1 MSSQRLTQTQKMLQK
16 LSPQQILLMKLLQI
30 PTMELSSR
38 IKEEIEENPALEE
51 KENEVFDDEMPAHE
65 DDDNYDDR
73 QDSDINSEDYD
84 PLSDFDDYMQD
95 DDDDAAAYKLR
106 TNNYSPDDERY
117 EAPISNEDSFQDILI
132 QQLGY
137 RRLDEKKYKIGT
149 YIIGNLDDSGYL
161 SRPISGIMDD
171 LLFTQNIDVSEEE
184 VMEVLHIIQ
193 EFDPAGVGATNLQEC
208 LLIQLQRLQDD
219 NEDEEDIDYALPI
232 LIIEQYFNEFTKK
245 HYDKIIRR
253 SGISERQFRAALKEI
268 LKLNPKPGGS
278 VGSSQNTNYVIPD
291 FAIYNNCG
299 KLELTLNS
307 RNTPDLHVNKD
318 YVEML
323 SDFSKQKKN
332 QANREALNFVKN
344 KIESAKWFIDA
355 IKQRHNT
362 LYVTMEAIMDYQS
375 EYFLT
380 GDETKLK
387 PMILKDI
394 SEKVGLDISTISRVA
409 NSKYV
414 QTAYGT
420 FPLKSFFSESLTND
434 EGEEVSTREIK
445 KILMDCIEQE
455 DKSKPLTDDVL
466 AQILKE
472 KGYNIARRTIAKYRE
487 QLDIPVA
494 RLRKEL

>member
-1 MSSQRLTQTQKMLQK
+1 
-16 LSPQQILLMKLLQI
+16 MKLLQI

-51 KENEVFDDEMPAHE
+51 NESFDDVDNDIDNDIDNDADNDIDNESH
-65 DDDNYDDR
+65 DD
-73 QDSDINSEDYD
+73 DYD

-95 DDDDAAAYKLR
+95 DDDDDAAYKLR
-106 TNNYSPDDERY
+106 TNNYSRDDEHY
-117 EAPISNEDSFQDILI
+117 EAPISSEESFQDVLI

-137 RRLDEKKYKIGT
+137 RKLDDKKYKIGL
-149 YIIGNLDDSGYL
+149 YIIGNIDDSGYL
-161 SRPISGIMDD
+161 SRPITGIMDD
-171 LLFTQNIDVSEEE
+171 LLFTQNLDVTEEE
-184 VMEVLHIIQ
+184 VMEVLHVIQ

-208 LLIQLQRLQDD
+208 LLIQLRRL
-219 NEDEEDIDYALPI
+219 EEDSEDDVDYTLPI
-232 LIIEQYFNEFTKK
+232 IVIEQYFNEFIKK
-245 HYDKIIRR
+245 HYDKIVKK
-253 SGISERQFRAALKEI
+253 SGISERQFRAAMNVI
-268 LKLNPKPGGS
+268 LKLNPKPGGAVENS
-278 VGSSQNTNYVIPD
+278 HRSNYVVPD
-291 FAIYNNCG
+291 FSIYNNCG

-307 RNTPDLHVNKD
+307 RNAPDLHVNKD
-318 YVEML
+318 YVNML
-323 SDFSKQKKN
+323 ADFSKEKKSKS
-332 QANREALNFVKN
+332 NREAVNFVKN
-344 KIESAKWFIDA
+344 KIESAKWFIEA
-355 IKQRHNT
+355 IKQRQTT
-362 LYVTMEAIMDYQS
+362 LYVTMDAIMNYQKD
-375 EYFLT
+375 YFLT

-466 AQILKE
+466 TQILKE

-487 QLDIPVA
+487 QLGIPVA

>member
-51 KENEVFDDEMPAHE
+51 NESFDEI
-65 DDDNYDDR
+65 DNDI
-73 QDSDINSEDYD
+73 DSDIDNDADNDIDSERQDDDYD

-95 DDDDAAAYKLR
+95 DDDDDAAYKLR
-106 TNNYSPDDERY
+106 TNNYSRDDEHY
-117 EAPISNEDSFQDILI
+117 EAPISSEESFQDILI

-137 RRLDEKKYKIGT
+137 RKLDDKKYKIGT
-149 YIIGNLDDSGYL
+149 YIIGNIDDSGYL
-161 SRPISGIMDD
+161 SRPIAGIMDD
-171 LLFTQNIDVSEEE
+171 LLFTQNLDVTEEE
-184 VMEVLHIIQ
+184 VMEVLHVIQ

-208 LLIQLQRLQDD
+208 LLIQLRRL
-219 NEDEEDIDYALPI
+219 EEDSDDDVDYTLPI
-232 LIIEQYFNEFTKK
+232 IVIEQYFNEFIKK
-245 HYDKIIRR
+245 HYDKIVKK
-253 SGISERQFRAALKEI
+253 SGISERQFRAAMNVI
-268 LKLNPKPGGS
+268 LKLNPKPGGAVENS
-278 VGSSQNTNYVIPD
+278 HRSNYVVPD
-291 FAIYNNCG
+291 FTIYNNCG

-307 RNTPDLHVNKD
+307 RNAPDLHVNKD
-318 YVEML
+318 YINML
-323 SDFSKQKKN
+323 SDFSKEKKSKS
-332 QANREALNFVKN
+332 NREAVNFVKN
-344 KIESAKWFIDA
+344 KIESAKWFIEA
-355 IKQRHNT
+355 IKQRQTT
-362 LYVTMEAIMDYQS
+362 LYVTMDAIMNYQKD
-375 EYFLT
+375 YFLT

-466 AQILKE
+466 TQILKE

>member
-51 KENEVFDDEMPAHE
+51 NESYDEV
-65 DDDNYDDR
+65 DNDIDGDIDNDVDNDMDNDR
-73 QDSDINSEDYD
+73 QDDDYD

-95 DDDDAAAYKLR
+95 DDDDDAAYKLR
-106 TNNYSPDDERY
+106 TNNYSRDDEHY
-117 EAPISNEDSFQDILI
+117 EAPISSEESFQDVLI

-137 RRLDEKKYKIGT
+137 RKLDDKKYKIGT
-149 YIIGNLDDSGYL
+149 YIIGNIDDSGYL
-161 SRPISGIMDD
+161 SRPITGIMDD
-171 LLFTQNIDVSEEE
+171 LLFSQNLDVTEEE

-208 LLIQLQRLQDD
+208 LLIQLHRL
-219 NEDEEDIDYALPI
+219 EEDDEDDVDYTLPI
-232 LIIEQYFNEFTKK
+232 LVIEQYFNEFIKK
-245 HYDKIIRR
+245 HYDKIVKK
-253 SGISERQFRAALKEI
+253 SGISERQFRAAMNVI
-268 LKLNPKPGGS
+268 LKLNPKPGGAVENS
-278 VGSSQNTNYVIPD
+278 HRSNYVVPD
-291 FAIYNNCG
+291 FTIYNNCG

-307 RNTPDLHVNKD
+307 RNAPELHVNKD
-318 YVEML
+318 YINML
-323 SDFSKQKKN
+323 VDFSKEKKSKS
-332 QANREALNFVKN
+332 NREAVNFVKN
-344 KIESAKWFIDA
+344 KIESAKWFIEA
-355 IKQRHNT
+355 IKQRQTT
-362 LYVTMEAIMDYQS
+362 LYVTMDAIMNYQKD
-375 EYFLT
+375 YFLT

-466 AQILKE
+466 TQILKE

>member
-51 KENEVFDDEMPAHE
+51 NESFDEVDNDIDNDIDNDADNDIDNESQ
-65 DDDNYDDR
+65 DD
-73 QDSDINSEDYD
+73 DYD

-95 DDDDAAAYKLR
+95 DDDDDAAYKLR
-106 TNNYSPDDERY
+106 TNNYSRDDEHY
-117 EAPISNEDSFQDILI
+117 EAPISSEESFQDVLI

-137 RRLDEKKYKIGT
+137 RKLDDKKYKIGT
-149 YIIGNLDDSGYL
+149 YIIGNIDDSGYL
-161 SRPISGIMDD
+161 SRPITGIMDD
-171 LLFTQNIDVSEEE
+171 LLFTQNLDVTEEE
-184 VMEVLHIIQ
+184 VMEVLHVIQ

-208 LLIQLQRLQDD
+208 LLIQLRRL
-219 NEDEEDIDYALPI
+219 EEDSEDDDVDYTLPI
-232 LIIEQYFNEFTKK
+232 IVIEQYFNEFIKK
-245 HYDKIIRR
+245 HYDKIVKK
-253 SGISERQFRAALKEI
+253 SGISERQFRAAMNVI
-268 LKLNPKPGGS
+268 LKLNPKPGGAVENS
-278 VGSSQNTNYVIPD
+278 HRSNYVVPD
-291 FAIYNNCG
+291 FTIYNNCG

-307 RNTPDLHVNKD
+307 RNAPDLHVNKD
-318 YVEML
+318 YVNML
-323 SDFSKQKKN
+323 SDFSKAKKN
-332 QANREALNFVKN
+332 KSNREAVNFVKN
-344 KIESAKWFIDA
+344 KIESAKWFIEA
-355 IKQRHNT
+355 IKQRQTT
-362 LYVTMEAIMDYQS
+362 LYVTMDAIMNYQKD
-375 EYFLT
+375 YFLT

-466 AQILKE
+466 TQILKE

-487 QLDIPVA
+487 QLGIPVA

>member
-51 KENEVFDDEMPAHE
+51 KENEVYDDESPNNEE
-65 DDDNYDDR
+65 DNFEEN
-73 QDSDINSEDYD
+73 QDSDDYDD

-117 EAPISNEDSFQDILI
+117 EAPISNEESFQDILI

-137 RRLDEKKYKIGT
+137 RNLDERKYKIGT

-171 LLFTQNIDVSEEE
+171 LLFTQNLDVTEDE

-208 LLIQLQRLQDD
+208 LLIQLQRLKE
-219 NEDEEDIDYALPI
+219 EDEDDVDYTLPI
-232 LIIEQYFNEFTKK
+232 IIIEQYFNEFTKK
-245 HYDKIIRR
+245 HYDKIVKK

-268 LKLNPKPGGS
+268 LKLNPKPGGA
-278 VGSSQNTNYVIPD
+278 VGSSQRSNYVIPD
-291 FAIYNNCG
+291 FTIYNNCG

-307 RNTPDLHVNKD
+307 HNTPELHVNKD
-318 YVEML
+318 YIEML
-323 SDFSKQKKN
+323 ADFSKQKNSKSN
-332 QANREALNFVKN
+332 KEAINFVKN
-344 KIESAKWFIDA
+344 KIESAKWFIEA
-355 IKQRHNT
+355 IKQRYNT
-362 LYVTMEAIMDYQS
+362 LYVTMEAIMNYQKD
-375 EYFLT
+375 YFLT
-380 GDETKLK
+380 GDETKLR

-466 AQILKE
+466 TQILKE

>member
-51 KENEVFDDEMPAHE
+51 KENEVVEDEIHNDEDNDFDDNQ
-65 DDDNYDDR
+65 DYDND
-73 QDSDINSEDYD
+73 DYD

-95 DDDDAAAYKLR
+95 DDDDDAAYKLR

-117 EAPISNEDSFQDILI
+117 EAPISNEESFQDILI

-137 RRLDEKKYKIGT
+137 RNLDEKKYKIGT

-161 SRPISGIMDD
+161 SRPISGIIDD
-171 LLFTQNIDVSEEE
+171 LLFTQNLDVSEEE
-184 VMEVLHIIQ
+184 VTEVLHIIQ
-193 EFDPAGVGATNLQEC
+193 DFDPAGVGATNLQEC
-208 LLIQLQRLQDD
+208 LLIQLRRLQDEND
-219 NEDEEDIDYALPI
+219 EDDIDYTLPI
-232 LIIEQYFNEFTKK
+232 IIIEQYFSEFTKK
-245 HYDKIIRR
+245 HYDKIVKK

-268 LKLNPKPGGS
+268 LKLNPKPGGT
-278 VGSSQNTNYVIPD
+278 VGGSQRSNYVIPD
-291 FAIYNNCG
+291 FTIYNNCG

-307 RNTPDLHVNKD
+307 RNAPELHVNKD
-318 YVEML
+318 YVDML
-323 SDFSKQKKN
+323 NNFAKQKNNKSN
-332 QANREALNFVKN
+332 KEAINFVKN
-344 KIESAKWFIDA
+344 KIESAKWFIEA
-355 IKQRHNT
+355 VKQRHNT
-362 LYVTMEAIMDYQS
+362 LYVTMEAIMNYQK

-420 FPLKSFFSESLTND
+420 FSLKSFFSESLTND
-434 EGEEVSTREIK
+434 DGEEVSTREIK

-466 AQILKE
+466 TQILKE

>member
-1 MSSQRLTQTQKMLQK
+1 
-16 LSPQQILLMKLLQI
+16 MKLLQI

-51 KENEVFDDEMPAHE
+51 NESFDDVDNDIDNDIDNDADNDIDNEGH
-65 DDDNYDDR
+65 DD
-73 QDSDINSEDYD
+73 DYD

-95 DDDDAAAYKLR
+95 DDDDDAAYKLR
-106 TNNYSPDDERY
+106 TNNYSRDDEHY
-117 EAPISNEDSFQDILI
+117 EAPISSEESFQDVLI

-137 RRLDEKKYKIGT
+137 RKLDDKKYKIGL
-149 YIIGNLDDSGYL
+149 YIIGNIDDSGYL
-161 SRPISGIMDD
+161 SRPITGIMDD
-171 LLFTQNIDVSEEE
+171 LLFTQNLDVTEEE
-184 VMEVLHIIQ
+184 VMEVLHVIQ

-208 LLIQLQRLQDD
+208 LLIQLRRL
-219 NEDEEDIDYALPI
+219 EEDSEDDVDYTLPI
-232 LIIEQYFNEFTKK
+232 IVIEQYFNEFIKK
-245 HYDKIIRR
+245 HYDKIVKK
-253 SGISERQFRAALKEI
+253 SGISERQFRAAMNVI
-268 LKLNPKPGGS
+268 LKLNPKPGGAVENS
-278 VGSSQNTNYVIPD
+278 HRSNYVVPD
-291 FAIYNNCG
+291 FSIYNNCG

-307 RNTPDLHVNKD
+307 RNAPDLHVNKD
-318 YVEML
+318 YVNML
-323 SDFSKQKKN
+323 ADFSKEKKSKS
-332 QANREALNFVKN
+332 NREAVNFVKN
-344 KIESAKWFIDA
+344 KIESAKWFIEA
-355 IKQRHNT
+355 IKQRQTT
-362 LYVTMEAIMDYQS
+362 LYVTMDAIMNYQKD
-375 EYFLT
+375 YFLT

-466 AQILKE
+466 TQILKE

-487 QLDIPVA
+487 QLGIPVA

>member
-51 KENEVFDDEMPAHE
+51 KENEVYDDEIPNNDE
-65 DDDNYDDR
+65 DDNFDNQQEYE
-73 QDSDINSEDYD
+73 SEDYD
-84 PLSDFDDYMQD
+84 PLSDFDDYLQD

-106 TNNYSPDDERY
+106 TNNYSHDDERY
-117 EAPISNEDSFQDILI
+117 EAPISDEESFQDILI

-137 RRLDEKKYKIGT
+137 RNLDDKKFKIGT

-171 LLFTQNIDVSEEE
+171 LLFTQNIDVTEDE
-184 VMEVLHIIQ
+184 VKEVLHIIQ

-208 LLIQLQRLQDD
+208 LLIQLRRLKED
-219 NEDEEDIDYALPI
+219 NEEDDYVLPI
-232 LIIEQYFNEFTKK
+232 IIIEQYFNEFTKK
-245 HYDKIIRR
+245 HYDKIVKK
-253 SGISERQFRAALKEI
+253 SGISERQFRAALSEI
-268 LKLNPKPGGS
+268 LKLNPKPGGA
-278 VGSSQNTNYVIPD
+278 VGNSQRSNYVIPD
-291 FAIYNNCG
+291 FTIYNNCG
-299 KLELTLNS
+299 KLELSLNS
-307 RNTPDLHVNKD
+307 RNTPELHVNRD

-323 SDFSKQKKN
+323 NDFSKQKSNKSN
-332 QANREALNFVKN
+332 KEAINFVKN
-344 KIESAKWFIDA
+344 KIDSAKWFIEA

-362 LYVTMEAIMDYQS
+362 LYITMEAIMNYQKD
-375 EYFLT
+375 YFLT

-466 AQILKE
+466 TQILKE

-487 QLDIPVA
+487 QLNIPVA

>member
-51 KENEVFDDEMPAHE
+51 IENENFNDDVN
-65 DDDNYDDR
+65 DNDDNLEEDQDYDNND
-73 QDSDINSEDYD
+73 DYD

-95 DDDDAAAYKLR
+95 DDDDNAAYKLKA
-106 TNNYSPDDERY
+106 NNHSRDDEHY
-117 EAPISNEDSFQDILI
+117 EAPISDEESFQDILI

-137 RRLDEKKYKIGT
+137 RKLDEKKYKIGT

-161 SRPISGIMDD
+161 SRPITGIMDD
-171 LLFTQNIDVSEEE
+171 LLFTQNIDVNEEE

-208 LLIQLQRLQDD
+208 LLIQLLRLQED
-219 NEDEEDIDYALPI
+219 NEEDIDYTLPI
-232 LIIEQYFNEFTKK
+232 IIIRQYFNEFTKK
-245 HYDKIIRR
+245 HYDKIIKK

-278 VGSSQNTNYVIPD
+278 VGGAQRSNYVIPD

-307 RNTPDLHVNKD
+307 RNTPELHVNKD
-318 YVEML
+318 YIDML
-323 SDFSKQKKN
+323 SDFSKQKNSKSN
-332 QANREALNFVKN
+332 KEAINFVKN
-344 KIESAKWFIDA
+344 KIDSAKWFIEA

-362 LYVTMEAIMDYQS
+362 LYVTMEAIMEYQK

-414 QTAYGT
+414 QTAFGT

-466 AQILKE
+466 TQILKD

-494 RLRKEL
+494 RLRKEM

>member
-51 KENEVFDDEMPAHE
+51 SESFDEVDNDIDNDIDNDADNDIDNEGHDD
-65 DDDNYDDR
+65 
-73 QDSDINSEDYD
+73 DYD

-95 DDDDAAAYKLR
+95 DDDDDAAYKLR
-106 TNNYSPDDERY
+106 TNNYSRDDEHY
-117 EAPISNEDSFQDILI
+117 EAPISSEESFQDVLI

-137 RRLDEKKYKIGT
+137 RKLDDKKYKIGL
-149 YIIGNLDDSGYL
+149 YIIGNIDDSGYL
-161 SRPISGIMDD
+161 SRPITGIMDD
-171 LLFTQNIDVSEEE
+171 LLFTQNLDVTEEE
-184 VMEVLHIIQ
+184 VMEVLHVIQ

-208 LLIQLQRLQDD
+208 LLIQLRRL
-219 NEDEEDIDYALPI
+219 EEDSEDDDVDYTLPI
-232 LIIEQYFNEFTKK
+232 IVIEQYFNEFIKK
-245 HYDKIIRR
+245 HYDKIVKK
-253 SGISERQFRAALKEI
+253 SGISERQFRAAMNVI
-268 LKLNPKPGGS
+268 LKLNPKPGGAVENS
-278 VGSSQNTNYVIPD
+278 HRSNYVVPD
-291 FAIYNNCG
+291 FSIYNNCG

-307 RNTPDLHVNKD
+307 RNAPDLHVNKD
-318 YVEML
+318 YVNML
-323 SDFSKQKKN
+323 ADFSKEKKSKS
-332 QANREALNFVKN
+332 NREAVNFVKN
-344 KIESAKWFIDA
+344 KIESAKWFIEA
-355 IKQRHNT
+355 IKQRQTT
-362 LYVTMEAIMDYQS
+362 LYVTMDAIMNYQKD
-375 EYFLT
+375 YFLT

-466 AQILKE
+466 TQILKE

-487 QLDIPVA
+487 QLGIPVA

>member
-51 KENEVFDDEMPAHE
+51 NESYDEI
-65 DDDNYDDR
+65 DNDIDGDIDNDVDNDIDSDR
-73 QDSDINSEDYD
+73 QDDDYD

-95 DDDDAAAYKLR
+95 DDDDDAAYKLR
-106 TNNYSPDDERY
+106 TNNYSRDDEHY
-117 EAPISNEDSFQDILI
+117 EAPISSEESFQDVLI

-137 RRLDEKKYKIGT
+137 RKLDDKKYKIGT
-149 YIIGNLDDSGYL
+149 YIIGNIDDSGYL
-161 SRPISGIMDD
+161 SRPITGIMDD
-171 LLFTQNIDVSEEE
+171 LLFSQNLDVTEEE

-208 LLIQLQRLQDD
+208 LLIQLRRL
-219 NEDEEDIDYALPI
+219 EEDDEDDVDYTLPI
-232 LIIEQYFNEFTKK
+232 LVIEQYFNEFIKK
-245 HYDKIIRR
+245 HYDKIVKK
-253 SGISERQFRAALKEI
+253 SGISERQFRAAMNVI
-268 LKLNPKPGGS
+268 LKLNPKPGGAMENS
-278 VGSSQNTNYVIPD
+278 NRSNYVVPD
-291 FAIYNNCG
+291 FTIYNNCG
-299 KLELTLNS
+299 KLELTLNN
-307 RNTPDLHVNKD
+307 RNAPELHVNKD
-318 YVEML
+318 YINML
-323 SDFSKQKKN
+323 VDFSKEKKSKS
-332 QANREALNFVKN
+332 NREAVNFVKN
-344 KIESAKWFIDA
+344 KIESAKWFIEA
-355 IKQRHNT
+355 IKQRQTT
-362 LYVTMEAIMDYQS
+362 LYVTMDAIMNYQKD
-375 EYFLT
+375 YFLT

-466 AQILKE
+466 TQILKE

>member
-51 KENEVFDDEMPAHE
+51 IENENFNDDVNDNDEEFE
-65 DDDNYDDR
+65 DNQDYDNND
-73 QDSDINSEDYD
+73 NYD

-95 DDDDAAAYKLR
+95 DDDDDAAYKLKA
-106 TNNYSPDDERY
+106 NNHSRDDEHY
-117 EAPISNEDSFQDILI
+117 EAPLSDEESFQDILI

-137 RRLDEKKYKIGT
+137 RKLDDKKYKIGT

-161 SRPISGIMDD
+161 SRPITGIMDD
-171 LLFTQNIDVSEEE
+171 LLFTQNLDVSEKE

-208 LLIQLQRLQDD
+208 LLIQLLRLQED
-219 NEDEEDIDYALPI
+219 NEDDIDYTLPI
-232 LIIEQYFNEFTKK
+232 IIIKQYFNEFTKK
-245 HYDKIIRR
+245 HYDKIVKK
-253 SGISERQFRAALKEI
+253 SGISERQFRTALKEI

-278 VGSSQNTNYVIPD
+278 VGGAQRSNYVIPD

-307 RNTPDLHVNKD
+307 RNTPELHVNRD
-318 YVEML
+318 YIEML
-323 SDFSKQKKN
+323 NDFSKQKNNKTN
-332 QANREALNFVKN
+332 KEAISFVKN
-344 KIESAKWFIDA
+344 KIDSAKWFIEA

-362 LYVTMEAIMDYQS
+362 LYTTMEAIMEYQK

-466 AQILKE
+466 TQILKD

>member
-51 KENEVFDDEMPAHE
+51 KENEVVEDEIHNDEDNDFDDNQ
-65 DDDNYDDR
+65 DYDND
-73 QDSDINSEDYD
+73 DYD
-84 PLSDFDDYMQD
+84 PLSDFDDYLQD

-117 EAPISNEDSFQDILI
+117 EAPISNEESFQDILI

-137 RRLDEKKYKIGT
+137 RNLDEKKYKIGT

-161 SRPISGIMDD
+161 SRPISGIIDD
-171 LLFTQNIDVSEEE
+171 LLFTQNLDVSEEE
-184 VMEVLHIIQ
+184 VTDVLHIIQ
-193 EFDPAGVGATNLQEC
+193 DFDPAGVGATNLQEC
-208 LLIQLQRLQDD
+208 LLIQLRRLQDEND
-219 NEDEEDIDYALPI
+219 EDDIDYTLPI
-232 LIIEQYFNEFTKK
+232 IIIEQYFSEFTKK
-245 HYDKIIRR
+245 HYDKIVKK

-268 LKLNPKPGGS
+268 LKLNPKPGGT
-278 VGSSQNTNYVIPD
+278 VGGSQRSNYVIPD
-291 FAIYNNCG
+291 FTIYNNCG

-307 RNTPDLHVNKD
+307 RNAPELHVNKD

-323 SDFSKQKKN
+323 NDFAKQKNNKSN
-332 QANREALNFVKN
+332 KEAINFVKN
-344 KIESAKWFIDA
+344 KIESAKWFIEA
-355 IKQRHNT
+355 VKQRHNT
-362 LYVTMEAIMDYQS
+362 LYVTMEAIMNYQK

-420 FPLKSFFSESLTND
+420 FSLKSFFSESLTND
-434 EGEEVSTREIK
+434 DGEEVSTREIK

-466 AQILKE
+466 TQILKE

>member
-51 KENEVFDDEMPAHE
+51 SENTDFDSDTDHDFDEGKDENESEDFD
-65 DDDNYDDR
+65 
-73 QDSDINSEDYD
+73 DYD

-95 DDDDAAAYKLR
+95 DDDDEAAYKLR
-106 TNNYSPDDERY
+106 TNNYSHDDERY
-117 EAPISNEDSFQDILI
+117 EIPISNEDSFQDLLI

-137 RRLDEKKYKIGT
+137 RNLDDKKYKIGT

-161 SRPISGIMDD
+161 SRPITGIMDD
-171 LLFTQNIDVSEEE
+171 LLFTQNLDVSEDE
-184 VMEVLHIIQ
+184 VVEVLHVIQ
-193 EFDPAGVGATNLQEC
+193 DFDPAGIGATNLQEC
-208 LLIQLQRLQDD
+208 LLIQLHRLEED
-219 NEDEEDIDYALPI
+219 NEDEIDYSLPTM
-232 LIIEQYFNEFTKK
+232 IIEQYYNEFTKK
-245 HYDKIIRR
+245 HYDKIIKKT
-253 SGISERQFRAALKEI
+253 GVSERQFRAALKEI
-268 LKLNPKPGGS
+268 LKLNPKPGGATD
-278 VGSSQNTNYVIPD
+278 SSHRSNYVVPD
-291 FAIYNNCG
+291 FSIYNNCG
-299 KLELTLNS
+299 VLELTLNS
-307 RNTPDLHVNKD
+307 RNAPELRVNKD
-318 YVEML
+318 YTDML
-323 SDFSKQKKN
+323 SDFAKHKNSKE
-332 QANREALNFVKN
+332 NREAITFVKN
-344 KIESAKWFIDA
+344 KIDSAKWFIEA
-355 IKQRHNT
+355 IRQRQNT
-362 LYVTMEAIMDYQS
+362 LYITMEAIMNYQK

-380 GDETKLK
+380 GDETKLR

-494 RLRKEL
+494 RLRREL

>member
-51 KENEVFDDEMPAHE
+51 NESFDEMDNDIDNDIDNDADNDIDNESQDDE
-65 DDDNYDDR
+65 
-73 QDSDINSEDYD
+73 YD

-95 DDDDAAAYKLR
+95 DDDDDAAYKLR
-106 TNNYSPDDERY
+106 TNNYSRDDEHY
-117 EAPISNEDSFQDILI
+117 EAPISSEESFQDVLI

-137 RRLDEKKYKIGT
+137 RKLDDKKYKIGT
-149 YIIGNLDDSGYL
+149 YIIGNIDDSGYL
-161 SRPISGIMDD
+161 SRPITGIMDD
-171 LLFTQNIDVSEEE
+171 LLFTQNLDVTEEE
-184 VMEVLHIIQ
+184 VMEVLHVIQ

-208 LLIQLQRLQDD
+208 LLIQLRRL
-219 NEDEEDIDYALPI
+219 EEDSDDDVDYTLPI
-232 LIIEQYFNEFTKK
+232 IVIEQYFNEFIKK
-245 HYDKIIRR
+245 HYDKIVKK
-253 SGISERQFRAALKEI
+253 SGISERQFRAAMNVI
-268 LKLNPKPGGS
+268 LKLNPKPGGAVENS
-278 VGSSQNTNYVIPD
+278 HRSNYVVPD
-291 FAIYNNCG
+291 FSIYNNCG

-307 RNTPDLHVNKD
+307 RNAPDLHVNKD
-318 YVEML
+318 YINML
-323 SDFSKQKKN
+323 SDFSKAKKN
-332 QANREALNFVKN
+332 KSNREAVNFVKN
-344 KIESAKWFIDA
+344 KIESAKWFIEA
-355 IKQRHNT
+355 IKQRQTT
-362 LYVTMEAIMDYQS
+362 LYVTMDAIMNYQKD
-375 EYFLT
+375 YFLT

-466 AQILKE
+466 TQILKE

-487 QLDIPVA
+487 QLGIPVA

>member
-51 KENEVFDDEMPAHE
+51 KENDNFDNDKDTDTDFDD
-65 DDDNYDDR
+65 DKDFDNDGDF
-73 QDSDINSEDYD
+73 DNDD

-106 TNNYSPDDERY
+106 ANNYSPDDERY
-117 EAPISNEDSFQDILI
+117 EAPISNEESFQDILI

-137 RRLDEKKYKIGT
+137 RNLDERKYKIGT

-171 LLFTQNIDVSEEE
+171 LLFTQNLDVTEDE

-208 LLIQLQRLQDD
+208 LLMQLQRLKEDD
-219 NEDEEDIDYALPI
+219 EDDVDYTLPI
-232 LIIEQYFNEFTKK
+232 IIIEQYFNEFTKK
-245 HYDKIIRR
+245 HYDKIVKK

-268 LKLNPKPGGS
+268 LKLNPKPGGA
-278 VGSSQNTNYVIPD
+278 VGSSQRSNYVIPD
-291 FAIYNNCG
+291 FTIYNNCG

-307 RNTPDLHVNKD
+307 RNTPELHVNKD
-318 YVEML
+318 YIEML
-323 SDFSKQKKN
+323 SDFSKQKNNKSN
-332 QANREALNFVKN
+332 KEAINFVKN
-344 KIESAKWFIDA
+344 KIESAKWFIEA

-362 LYVTMEAIMDYQS
+362 LYVTMEAIMNYQKD
-375 EYFLT
+375 YFLT
-380 GDETKLK
+380 GDETKLR

-466 AQILKE
+466 TQILKE

>member
-51 KENEVFDDEMPAHE
+51 IENENFNDDVNDNDDNLE
-65 DDDNYDDR
+65 DDQDYDNND
-73 QDSDINSEDYD
+73 DYD

-95 DDDDAAAYKLR
+95 DDDDDAAYKLK
-106 TNNYSPDDERY
+106 TNNHSRDDEHY
-117 EAPISNEDSFQDILI
+117 EAPISDEESFQDILI

-137 RRLDEKKYKIGT
+137 RKLDEKKYKIGT

-161 SRPISGIMDD
+161 SRPITGIMDD
-171 LLFTQNIDVSEEE
+171 LLFTQNIDVNEEE

-208 LLIQLQRLQDD
+208 LLIQLLRLQED
-219 NEDEEDIDYALPI
+219 NEEDIDYTLPI
-232 LIIEQYFNEFTKK
+232 IIIRQYFNEFTKK
-245 HYDKIIRR
+245 HYDKIIKK

-278 VGSSQNTNYVIPD
+278 VGGAQRSNYVIPD

-299 KLELTLNS
+299 KLELTLNC
-307 RNTPDLHVNKD
+307 RNTPELHVNKD
-318 YVEML
+318 YIDML
-323 SDFSKQKKN
+323 SDFSKQKNSKSN
-332 QANREALNFVKN
+332 KEAINFVKN
-344 KIESAKWFIDA
+344 KIDSAKWFIEA

-362 LYVTMEAIMDYQS
+362 LYVTMEAIMEYQK

-414 QTAYGT
+414 QTAFGT

-455 DKSKPLTDDVL
+455 DKSKPLTDDIL
-466 AQILKE
+466 TQILKE

-494 RLRKEL
+494 RLRKEM

>member
-51 KENEVFDDEMPAHE
+51 SETFDDFES
-65 DDDNYDDR
+65 
-73 QDSDINSEDYD
+73 DSDIDSDTDTDSSIDSEDYD

-95 DDDDAAAYKLR
+95 DDDDDAAYKLR
-106 TNNYSPDDERY
+106 TNNYSRDDEHY
-117 EAPISNEDSFQDILI
+117 EAPISSEESFQDVLI

-137 RRLDEKKYKIGT
+137 RKLDDKKYKIGL
-149 YIIGNLDDSGYL
+149 YIIGNIDDSGYL
-161 SRPISGIMDD
+161 SRPITGIMDD
-171 LLFTQNIDVSEEE
+171 LLFTQNLDVTEEE
-184 VMEVLHIIQ
+184 VMEVLHVIQ

-208 LLIQLQRLQDD
+208 LLIQLRRL
-219 NEDEEDIDYALPI
+219 EEDSEDDDVDYTLPI
-232 LIIEQYFNEFTKK
+232 IVIEQYFNEFIKK
-245 HYDKIIRR
+245 HYDKIVKK
-253 SGISERQFRAALKEI
+253 SGISERQFRAAMNVI
-268 LKLNPKPGGS
+268 LKLNPKPGGAVENS
-278 VGSSQNTNYVIPD
+278 HRSNYVVPD
-291 FAIYNNCG
+291 FSIYNNCG

-307 RNTPDLHVNKD
+307 RNAPDLHVNKD
-318 YVEML
+318 YVNML
-323 SDFSKQKKN
+323 ADFSKEKKSKS
-332 QANREALNFVKN
+332 NREAVNFVKN
-344 KIESAKWFIDA
+344 KIESAKWFIEA
-355 IKQRHNT
+355 IKQRQTT
-362 LYVTMEAIMDYQS
+362 LYVTMDAIMNYQKD
-375 EYFLT
+375 YFLT

-466 AQILKE
+466 TQILKE

-487 QLDIPVA
+487 QLGIPVA

>member
-51 KENEVFDDEMPAHE
+51 NESFDEVDNDIDNDIDNDADNDIDNEGH
-65 DDDNYDDR
+65 DD
-73 QDSDINSEDYD
+73 DYD

-95 DDDDAAAYKLR
+95 DDDDDAAYKLR
-106 TNNYSPDDERY
+106 TNNYSRDDEHY
-117 EAPISNEDSFQDILI
+117 EAPISSEESFQDVLI

-137 RRLDEKKYKIGT
+137 RKLDDKKYKIGL
-149 YIIGNLDDSGYL
+149 YIIGNIDDSGYL
-161 SRPISGIMDD
+161 SRPITGIMDD
-171 LLFTQNIDVSEEE
+171 LLFTQNLDVTEEE
-184 VMEVLHIIQ
+184 VMEVLHVIQ

-208 LLIQLQRLQDD
+208 LLIQLRRL
-219 NEDEEDIDYALPI
+219 EEDSEDDDVDYTLPI
-232 LIIEQYFNEFTKK
+232 IVIEQYFNEFIKK
-245 HYDKIIRR
+245 HYDKIVKK
-253 SGISERQFRAALKEI
+253 SGISERQFRAAMNVI
-268 LKLNPKPGGS
+268 LKLNPKPGGAVENS
-278 VGSSQNTNYVIPD
+278 HRSNYVVPD
-291 FAIYNNCG
+291 FSIYNNCG

-307 RNTPDLHVNKD
+307 RNAPDLHVNKD
-318 YVEML
+318 YVNML
-323 SDFSKQKKN
+323 ADFSKEKKSKS
-332 QANREALNFVKN
+332 NREAVNFVKN
-344 KIESAKWFIDA
+344 KIESAKWFIEA
-355 IKQRHNT
+355 IKQRQTT
-362 LYVTMEAIMDYQS
+362 LYVTMDAIMNYQKD
-375 EYFLT
+375 YFLT

-466 AQILKE
+466 TQILKE

-487 QLDIPVA
+487 QLGIPVA

>member
-65 DDDNYDDR
+65 DDDNYEDR

-137 RRLDEKKYKIGT
+137 RRLDDKKYKIGT

-208 LLIQLQRLQDD
+208 LLIQLRRLQDD
-219 NEDEEDIDYALPI
+219 SEDEEDIDYALPI

-245 HYDKIIRR
+245 HYDKILRK

-278 VGSSQNTNYVIPD
+278 VGSSHNTNYVIPD

-434 EGEEVSTREIK
+434 DGEEVSTREIK

>member
-38 IKEEIEENPALEE
+38 INEEIEENPALEE
-51 KENEVFDDEMPAHE
+51 SE
-65 DDDNYDDR
+65 NYDDF
-73 QDSDINSEDYD
+73 DSDTESGPESDDGFDSDSDTDDYD

-95 DDDDAAAYKLR
+95 DDDDAAAYKLKA
-106 TNNYSPDDERY
+106 NNNSRNDDHY
-117 EAPISNEDSFQDILI
+117 EAPISDEDSFQDILI

-137 RRLDEKKYKIGT
+137 RKLDEKKYKIGT

-171 LLFTQNIDVSEEE
+171 LLFTQNLDVSEEE
-184 VMEVLHIIQ
+184 VMDILRIIQ

-208 LLIQLQRLQDD
+208 LLIQLHRLQEENDD
-219 NEDEEDIDYALPI
+219 DIDYTLPI
-232 LIIEQYFNEFTKK
+232 AIIEQYFNEFTKK
-245 HYDKIIRR
+245 HYDKIIKK
-253 SGISERQFRAALKEI
+253 GNISERQFRSALKEI

-278 VGSSQNTNYVIPD
+278 VGGSQRSNYVIPD

-307 RNTPDLHVNKD
+307 RNNPELHVNKD

-323 SDFSKQKKN
+323 EDFSKQKNNKSN
-332 QANREALNFVKN
+332 KEAINFVKN
-344 KIESAKWFIDA
+344 KIESAKWFIEA
-355 IKQRHNT
+355 VKQRHNT
-362 LYVTMEAIMDYQS
+362 LFTTMEAIMEYQK

-445 KILMDCIEQE
+445 KILMDCIDQE

>member
-30 PTMELSSR
+30 PTMELSTR

-51 KENEVFDDEMPAHE
+51 SEAETFDDDLPNNEE
-65 DDDNYDDR
+65 ETFDDKEEYDDT
-73 QDSDINSEDYD
+73 EDYD
-84 PLSDFDDYMQD
+84 PLADFDEYLQDGD
-95 DDDDAAAYKLR
+95 DDDAAYKLR
-106 TNNYSPDDERY
+106 TNNYSRDDEYY

-132 QQLGY
+132 QQLGF
-137 RRLDEKKYKIGT
+137 RNLDERKYKIGT

-161 SRPISGIMDD
+161 SRPITGVMDD
-171 LLFTQNIDVSEEE
+171 LLFSQNLDVSEEE
-184 VMEVLHIIQ
+184 VLEVLHIIQ
-193 EFDPAGVGATNLQEC
+193 DFEPAGVGATNLQEC
-208 LLIQLQRLQDD
+208 LLIQLRRLQED
-219 NEDEEDIDYALPI
+219 NEDEDVDYTLPI
-232 LIIEQYFNEFTKK
+232 IIIEQYFNEFTKK
-245 HYDKIIRR
+245 HYDKIVKK

-268 LKLNPKPGGS
+268 LKLNPKPGGT
-278 VGSSQNTNYVIPD
+278 VGDSQRSNYVIPD
-291 FAIYNNCG
+291 FTIINNCG

-307 RNTPDLHVNKD
+307 RNAPELHVNRD
-318 YVEML
+318 YIDML
-323 SDFSKQKKN
+323 VDFSKQKNNKSN
-332 QANREALNFVKN
+332 KEAITFVKN
-344 KIESAKWFIDA
+344 KIESAKWFIEA

-362 LYVTMEAIMDYQS
+362 LYVTMEAIMEYQKD
-375 EYFLT
+375 YFLT

-420 FPLKSFFSESLTND
+420 FSLKSFFSESLTND

-466 AQILKE
+466 TQILKE

-494 RLRKEL
+494 RLRKELK

>member
-51 KENEVFDDEMPAHE
+51 EFNDT
-65 DDDNYDDR
+65 
-73 QDSDINSEDYD
+73 DSDIDTNSDSDTDSDIDNNDEFQEADDYD
-84 PLSDFDDYMQD
+84 PLSDFDDYMRD
-95 DDDDAAAYKLR
+95 DDDDDAAYKLR
-106 TNNYSPDDERY
+106 TNNYSPDDEHY
-117 EAPISNEDSFQDILI
+117 EAPISNEESFQDILI

-137 RRLDEKKYKIGT
+137 RNLDEKKYKIGT

-161 SRPISGIMDD
+161 SRPISGIIDD
-171 LLFTQNIDVSEEE
+171 LLFTQNLDVSEEE
-184 VMEVLHIIQ
+184 VTEVLHVIQ
-193 EFDPAGVGATNLQEC
+193 DFDPAGVGATNLQEC
-208 LLIQLQRLQDD
+208 LLIQLRRLQDEND
-219 NEDEEDIDYALPI
+219 EDDIDYTLPI
-232 LIIEQYFNEFTKK
+232 IIIEQYFSEFTKK
-245 HYDKIIRR
+245 HYDKIVKK

-268 LKLNPKPGGS
+268 LKLNPKPGGT
-278 VGSSQNTNYVIPD
+278 VGGSQRSNYVIPD
-291 FAIYNNCG
+291 FTIYNNCG

-307 RNTPDLHVNKD
+307 RNAPELHVNKD

-323 SDFSKQKKN
+323 NDFAKQKNNKSN
-332 QANREALNFVKN
+332 KEAINFVKN
-344 KIESAKWFIDA
+344 KIESAKWFIEA
-355 IKQRHNT
+355 VKQRHNT
-362 LYVTMEAIMDYQS
+362 LYVTMEAIMNYQK

-420 FPLKSFFSESLTND
+420 FSLKSFFSESLTND
-434 EGEEVSTREIK
+434 DGEEVSTREIK

-466 AQILKE
+466 TQILKE

>member
-1 MSSQRLTQTQKMLQK
+1 
-16 LSPQQILLMKLLQI
+16 MKLLQI

-51 KENEVFDDEMPAHE
+51 NESFDEVDNDIDNDIDNDADNDIDNESH
-65 DDDNYDDR
+65 DD
-73 QDSDINSEDYD
+73 DYD

-95 DDDDAAAYKLR
+95 DDDDDAAYKLR
-106 TNNYSPDDERY
+106 TNNYSRDDEHY
-117 EAPISNEDSFQDILI
+117 EAPISSEESFQDVLI

-137 RRLDEKKYKIGT
+137 RKLDDKKYKIGL
-149 YIIGNLDDSGYL
+149 YIIGNIDDSGYL
-161 SRPISGIMDD
+161 SRPITGIMDD
-171 LLFTQNIDVSEEE
+171 LLFTQNLDVTEEE
-184 VMEVLHIIQ
+184 VMEVLHVIQ

-208 LLIQLQRLQDD
+208 LLIQLRRL
-219 NEDEEDIDYALPI
+219 EEDSEDDVDYTLPI
-232 LIIEQYFNEFTKK
+232 IVIEQYFNEFIKK
-245 HYDKIIRR
+245 HYDKIVKK
-253 SGISERQFRAALKEI
+253 SGISERQFRAAMNVI
-268 LKLNPKPGGS
+268 LKLNPKPGGAVENS
-278 VGSSQNTNYVIPD
+278 HRSNYVVPD
-291 FAIYNNCG
+291 FSIYNNCG

-307 RNTPDLHVNKD
+307 RNAPDLHVNKD
-318 YVEML
+318 YVNML
-323 SDFSKQKKN
+323 ADFSKEKKSKS
-332 QANREALNFVKN
+332 NREAVNFVKN
-344 KIESAKWFIDA
+344 KIESAKWFIEA
-355 IKQRHNT
+355 IKQRQTT
-362 LYVTMEAIMDYQS
+362 LYVTMDAIMNYQKD
-375 EYFLT
+375 YFLT

-466 AQILKE
+466 TQILKE

-487 QLDIPVA
+487 QLGIPVA

>member
-1 MSSQRLTQTQKMLQK
+1 MLQK

-51 KENEVFDDEMPAHE
+51 KENEVYDDESPNNEE
-65 DDDNYDDR
+65 DNFEDN
-73 QDSDINSEDYD
+73 QDSDDYDD

-117 EAPISNEDSFQDILI
+117 EAPISNEESFQDILI

-137 RRLDEKKYKIGT
+137 RNLDERKYKIGT

-171 LLFTQNIDVSEEE
+171 LLFTQNLDVTEDE
-184 VMEVLHIIQ
+184 VMEVLHFIQ

-208 LLIQLQRLQDD
+208 LLIQLQRLKE
-219 NEDEEDIDYALPI
+219 EDEDDVDYTLPI
-232 LIIEQYFNEFTKK
+232 IIIEQYFNEFTKK
-245 HYDKIIRR
+245 HYDKIVKK

-268 LKLNPKPGGS
+268 LKLNPKPGGA
-278 VGSSQNTNYVIPD
+278 VGSSQRSNYVIPD
-291 FAIYNNCG
+291 FTIYNNCG

-307 RNTPDLHVNKD
+307 RNTPELHVNKD
-318 YVEML
+318 YIEML
-323 SDFSKQKKN
+323 SDFSKQKNNKSN
-332 QANREALNFVKN
+332 KEAINFVKN
-344 KIESAKWFIDA
+344 KIESAKWFIEA
-355 IKQRHNT
+355 IKQRYNT
-362 LYVTMEAIMDYQS
+362 LYVTMEAIMNYQKD
-375 EYFLT
+375 YFLT
-380 GDETKLK
+380 GDETKLR

-466 AQILKE
+466 TQILKE

>member
-51 KENEVFDDEMPAHE
+51 IENENFNDDVNDNDDNLE
-65 DDDNYDDR
+65 DDQDYDNND
-73 QDSDINSEDYD
+73 DYD

-95 DDDDAAAYKLR
+95 DDDDDAAYKLKI
-106 TNNYSPDDERY
+106 NNHSRDDEHY
-117 EAPISNEDSFQDILI
+117 EAPISDEESFQDILI

-137 RRLDEKKYKIGT
+137 RKLDEKKYKIGT

-161 SRPISGIMDD
+161 SRPITGIMDD
-171 LLFTQNIDVSEEE
+171 LLFTQNIDVNEEE

-208 LLIQLQRLQDD
+208 LLIQLLRLQED
-219 NEDEEDIDYALPI
+219 NEEDIDYTLPI
-232 LIIEQYFNEFTKK
+232 IIIRQYFNEFTKK
-245 HYDKIIRR
+245 HYDKIIKK

-278 VGSSQNTNYVIPD
+278 VGGAQRSNYVIPD

-307 RNTPDLHVNKD
+307 RNTPELHVNKD
-318 YVEML
+318 YIDML
-323 SDFSKQKKN
+323 SDFSKQKNSKSN
-332 QANREALNFVKN
+332 KEAINFVKN
-344 KIESAKWFIDA
+344 KIDSAKWFIEA

-362 LYVTMEAIMDYQS
+362 LYVTMEAIMEYQK

-414 QTAYGT
+414 QTAFGT

-466 AQILKE
+466 TQILKE

-494 RLRKEL
+494 RLRKEM

>member
-51 KENEVFDDEMPAHE
+51 KENEVVEDEIHNDEDNDFDDNQ
-65 DDDNYDDR
+65 DYDND
-73 QDSDINSEDYD
+73 DYD

-95 DDDDAAAYKLR
+95 DDDDDAAYKLR

-117 EAPISNEDSFQDILI
+117 EAPISNEESFQDILI

-137 RRLDEKKYKIGT
+137 RNLDEKKYKIGT

-161 SRPISGIMDD
+161 SRPISGIIDD
-171 LLFTQNIDVSEEE
+171 LLFTQNLDVSEEE
-184 VMEVLHIIQ
+184 VTEVLHIIQ
-193 EFDPAGVGATNLQEC
+193 DFDPAGVGATNLQEC
-208 LLIQLQRLQDD
+208 LLIQLHRLQDEND
-219 NEDEEDIDYALPI
+219 EDDIDYTLPI
-232 LIIEQYFNEFTKK
+232 IIIEQYFSEFTKK
-245 HYDKIIRR
+245 HYDKIVKK

-268 LKLNPKPGGS
+268 LKLNPKPGGT
-278 VGSSQNTNYVIPD
+278 VGGSQRSNYVIPD
-291 FAIYNNCG
+291 FTIYNNCG

-307 RNTPDLHVNKD
+307 RNAPELHVNKD

-323 SDFSKQKKN
+323 NNFAKQKNNKSN
-332 QANREALNFVKN
+332 KEAINFVKN
-344 KIESAKWFIDA
+344 KIESAKWFIEA
-355 IKQRHNT
+355 VKQRHNT
-362 LYVTMEAIMDYQS
+362 LYVTMEAIMNYQK

-420 FPLKSFFSESLTND
+420 FSLKSLFSESLTND
-434 EGEEVSTREIK
+434 DGEEVSTREIK

-466 AQILKE
+466 TQILKE

>member
-51 KENEVFDDEMPAHE
+51 IENENFNDDVNDNDDNLE
-65 DDDNYDDR
+65 DDQDYDN
-73 QDSDINSEDYD
+73 SDDYD

-95 DDDDAAAYKLR
+95 DDDDDAAYKLK
-106 TNNYSPDDERY
+106 TNNHSRDDEHY
-117 EAPISNEDSFQDILI
+117 EAPISDEESFQDILI

-137 RRLDEKKYKIGT
+137 RKLDEKKYKIGT

-161 SRPISGIMDD
+161 SRPITGIMDD
-171 LLFTQNIDVSEEE
+171 LLFTQNIDVNEEE

-208 LLIQLQRLQDD
+208 LLIQLIRLQED
-219 NEDEEDIDYALPI
+219 NEEDIDYTLPI
-232 LIIEQYFNEFTKK
+232 IIIRQYFNEFTKK
-245 HYDKIIRR
+245 HYDKIIKK

-278 VGSSQNTNYVIPD
+278 VGGAQRSNYVIPD

-307 RNTPDLHVNKD
+307 RNTPELHVNKD
-318 YVEML
+318 YIDML
-323 SDFSKQKKN
+323 SDFSKQKNSKSN
-332 QANREALNFVKN
+332 KEAINFVKN
-344 KIESAKWFIDA
+344 KIDSAKWFIEA

-362 LYVTMEAIMDYQS
+362 LYVTMEAIMEYQK

-414 QTAYGT
+414 QTAFGT

-466 AQILKE
+466 TQILKE

-494 RLRKEL
+494 RLRKEM

>member
-51 KENEVFDDEMPAHE
+51 IENENFNDDVNDNDEEFE
-65 DDDNYDDR
+65 DNQDYDNND
-73 QDSDINSEDYD
+73 DYD

-95 DDDDAAAYKLR
+95 DDDDDAAYKLKA
-106 TNNYSPDDERY
+106 NNHSRDDEHY
-117 EAPISNEDSFQDILI
+117 EAPISDEESFQDILI

-137 RRLDEKKYKIGT
+137 RKLDEKKYKIGT

-161 SRPISGIMDD
+161 SRPITGIMDD
-171 LLFTQNIDVSEEE
+171 LLFTQHRDVNEEE

-208 LLIQLQRLQDD
+208 LLIQLLRLQED
-219 NEDEEDIDYALPI
+219 NEEDIDYTLPI
-232 LIIEQYFNEFTKK
+232 IIIRQYFNEFTKK
-245 HYDKIIRR
+245 HYDKIIKK

-278 VGSSQNTNYVIPD
+278 VGGAQRSNYVIPD

-307 RNTPDLHVNKD
+307 RNTPELHVNKD
-318 YVEML
+318 YIDML
-323 SDFSKQKKN
+323 SDFSKQKNSKSN
-332 QANREALNFVKN
+332 KEAINFVKN
-344 KIESAKWFIDA
+344 KIDSAKWFIEA

-362 LYVTMEAIMDYQS
+362 LYVTMEAIMEYQK

-414 QTAYGT
+414 QTAFGT

-466 AQILKE
+466 TQILKE

-494 RLRKEL
+494 RLRKEM

>member
-30 PTMELSSR
+30 PTMELSTR

-51 KENEVFDDEMPAHE
+51 SETENFDDEIPNNE
-65 DDDNYDDR
+65 DENFDDNQDDYE
-73 QDSDINSEDYD
+73 DSDDYD
-84 PLSDFDDYMQD
+84 PLADFDDYLQDGD
-95 DDDDAAAYKLR
+95 DDEAAYKLR
-106 TNNYSPDDERY
+106 TNNYSRDDEHY
-117 EAPISNEDSFQDILI
+117 EVPISNEESFQDILI
-132 QQLGY
+132 QQLGF
-137 RRLDEKKYKIGT
+137 RNLDERKYKIGT

-161 SRPISGIMDD
+161 SRPITGIVDD
-171 LLFTQNIDVSEEE
+171 LLFTQNIDVNEEE
-184 VMEVLHIIQ
+184 VIEVLHIIQ
-193 EFDPAGVGATNLQEC
+193 EFDPAGVGATDLQEC
-208 LLIQLQRLQDD
+208 LLIQLRRLQED
-219 NEDEEDIDYALPI
+219 NEDEDVDYTLPI
-232 LIIEQYFNEFTKK
+232 IIIEQYFNEFTKK
-245 HYDKIIRR
+245 HYDKIVKK
-253 SGISERQFRAALKEI
+253 SGISERQFRAAMKEI
-268 LKLNPKPGGS
+268 LKLNPKPGGTIG
-278 VGSSQNTNYVIPD
+278 GSQRSNYVIPD
-291 FAIYNNCG
+291 FTIVNNCG

-307 RNTPDLHVNKD
+307 RNTPELHVNKD
-318 YVEML
+318 YIDML
-323 SDFSKQKKN
+323 MDFSKQKSNKLN
-332 QANREALNFVKN
+332 KEAVTFVKN
-344 KIESAKWFIDA
+344 KIESAKWFIEA
-355 IKQRHNT
+355 IKQRNIT
-362 LYVTMEAIMDYQS
+362 LYTTMEAIMEYQK

-420 FPLKSFFSESLTND
+420 FSLKSFFSESLTND

-466 AQILKE
+466 TQILKE

-494 RLRKEL
+494 RLRKELK

>member
-51 KENEVFDDEMPAHE
+51 SES
-65 DDDNYDDR
+65 YDDFDNDIDNDIDNDVDNDIDNER
-73 QDSDINSEDYD
+73 QDDDYD

-95 DDDDAAAYKLR
+95 DDDDEAAYKLR
-106 TNNYSPDDERY
+106 TNNYSRDDEHY
-117 EAPISNEDSFQDILI
+117 EAPMSSEDSFQDILI

-137 RRLDEKKYKIGT
+137 RKLDDKKYKIGT
-149 YIIGNLDDSGYL
+149 YIIGNIDDSGYL
-161 SRPISGIMDD
+161 SRPITGIMDD
-171 LLFTQNIDVSEEE
+171 LLFTQNIDVTEDE

-208 LLIQLQRLQDD
+208 LLIQLRRLKEESEDD
-219 NEDEEDIDYALPI
+219 VDYTLPI
-232 LIIEQYFNEFTKK
+232 IIIEQYFNEFIKK
-245 HYDKIIRR
+245 HYDKIVKK
-253 SGISERQFRAALKEI
+253 SGISERQFRAAMSI
-268 LKLNPKPGGS
+268 IIKLNPKPGGAEDNS
-278 VGSSQNTNYVIPD
+278 HRSNYVVPD
-291 FAIYNNCG
+291 FTIYNNCG
-299 KLELTLNS
+299 RLELTLNS
-307 RNTPDLHVNKD
+307 RNAPDLHVNKD
-318 YVEML
+318 YVNML
-323 SDFSKQKKN
+323 SDFSKEKKSKS
-332 QANREALNFVKN
+332 NREAVNFVKN
-344 KIESAKWFIDA
+344 KIESAKWFIEA
-355 IKQRHNT
+355 IKQRQTT
-362 LYVTMEAIMDYQS
+362 LYVTMEAIMNYQ
-375 EYFLT
+375 EDYFLT

-466 AQILKE
+466 TQILKE